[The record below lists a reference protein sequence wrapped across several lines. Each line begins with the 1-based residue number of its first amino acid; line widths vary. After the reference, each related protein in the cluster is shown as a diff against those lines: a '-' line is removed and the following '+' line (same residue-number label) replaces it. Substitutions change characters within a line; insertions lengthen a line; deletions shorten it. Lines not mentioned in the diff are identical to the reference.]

1 MTRIPPHRPRNF
13 LFDLAAPAWDL
24 LLGRWALRDV
34 LRQLGPGRGQ
44 RVLDL
49 GGATG
54 RLSVHL
60 ARLGMDPVVLDPSR
74 PMVRRAR
81 RRGLAA
87 VLGSAAALPFRDA
100 SFDAVVI
107 VDALHHMPAI
117 PRCLAEAARVLAPG
131 GRLLLHEP
139 DPETAPGRLTA
150 VLERLAGMGSL
161 LLPAATLERL
171 LGEAGLE
178 VARRERRRF
187 HLEIRA
193 RRRDG
198 PSAGPP

>member
-1 MTRIPPHRPRNF
+1 MNPLPAHRPRNF
-13 LFDLAAPAWDL
+13 LFDVTAPIWDVL
-24 LLGRWALRDV
+24 MGRWALRDV
-34 LRQLGPGRGQ
+34 LRRLGPGRGK

-60 ARLGMDPVVLDPSR
+60 ARLGMRPVVLDPSL

-87 VLGSAAALPFRDA
+87 VAGSAHALPFRDEA
-100 SFDAVVI
+100 FDAIVVL
-107 VDALHHMPAI
+107 DALHHVPEI
-117 PRCLAEAARVLAPG
+117 PRSLREAARVLAPG

-139 DPETAPGRLTA
+139 DPETALGRLTA

-161 LLPAATLERL
+161 LLPATTLSAL
-171 LGEAGLE
+171 LREAGLE
-178 VARRERRRF
+178 VPILERKRF
-187 HLEIRA
+187 HLEIEA
-193 RRRDG
+193 RKPAG
-198 PSAGPP
+198 SAN